1 MDLENME
8 MQPDLDIVNTSDL
21 ISSNKENI
29 PSNESHAPAEPEVS
43 EAPPGPSLPAMIT
56 IEPPSPS
63 IVEMSDNPLHAEA
76 NSTKSES
83 VTEAAENALAAASST
98 PTLTVRER
106 VREFTSRAGGGDQPD
121 GNSLSSSHSSIRGA
135 RIWSSND
142 IIYET
147 PAPASATKLIF
158 EKDDKEWIL
167 AASAADINAM
177 RKMLATVGGSTGS
190 GGNSCKRMVNYR
202 FPFNGF
208 TALHFAA
215 KLDNARCCQF
225 LLENGADPD
234 AKTYAGQ
241 TPLHLAYLQECRKAV
256 ELLLKQPCR
265 ASHTPDYSGKLPHEL
280 IRNREAFSD
289 ILSDKST
296 APAMEKRGSFLGE
309 LPSNRSYRGDDGG
322 SFHGAIAG
330 GGGGGG
336 AAALSSSWLSGVR
349 ASFRGKSGSQPK
361 LSHQTGR
368 VASIRNK
375 GD

>member
-135 RIWSSND
+135 
-142 IIYET
+142 
-147 PAPASATKLIF
+147 
-158 EKDDKEWIL
+158 
-167 AASAADINAM
+167 
-177 RKMLATVGGSTGS
+177 
-190 GGNSCKRMVNYR
+190 
-202 FPFNGF
+202 
-208 TALHFAA
+208 
-215 KLDNARCCQF
+215 
-225 LLENGADPD
+225 
-234 AKTYAGQ
+234 
-241 TPLHLAYLQECRKAV
+241 LQ
-256 ELLLKQPCR
+256 
-265 ASHTPDYSGKLPHEL
+265 S
-280 IRNREAFSD
+280 
-289 ILSDKST
+289 
-296 APAMEKRGSFLGE
+296 
-309 LPSNRSYRGDDGG
+309 
-322 SFHGAIAG
+322 
-330 GGGGGG
+330 
-336 AAALSSSWLSGVR
+336 
-349 ASFRGKSGSQPK
+349 
-361 LSHQTGR
+361 
-368 VASIRNK
+368 
-375 GD
+375 